1 MIIKPLSEL
10 KSENKYSGEEG
21 LPISGKY
28 TGRKLPDDI
37 ASSDRYLG
45 MKAPA
50 ADAAVAIIQ
59 MREQLRFQGN
69 QDKMFRSVKRSYR
82 GLEQYRDLNE
92 KLVSDYAG
100 SHYQGE
106 SSRGTA
112 KNRYVN
118 LMNQAVEAY
127 QMLLA
132 ANRPRVIITTNL
144 SQYRGFAT
152 SFQHAVNALIKEIRL
167 EETLEKWV
175 MDAFF
180 CMGIVKTHLADAG
193 LTKLENDIW
202 MDPGKPFASNIAL
215 DDFVYDMSA
224 NKWSECKYAGDMYR
238 LSYDD
243 AVELFGE
250 EAMRDHQPGK
260 TSSLSNDRVDEIG
273 KPQLSGEEDFEPMV
287 DLADIWV
294 PRHNIIY
301 TYVVENRRDF
311 TLAGPHPVA
320 VEEWDGDEGGPY
332 HLLGFNDVPEHVMF
346 SSPASHLEMLDAL
359 VNDLYRKASRQ
370 ARRQKDVH
378 LYTAA
383 GASSAQQIQL
393 ADDGEWVNVQDTSD
407 VSMMKQGG
415 VDASNFQFM
424 TGAMNTFDRMAG
436 NLQAQMG
443 LAARAETLG
452 QEQLVHGAASQ
463 KVDKMGKRVAE
474 CVTKLVKSLGQMLWA
489 DEFKQIVT
497 QVAIPGAPSFQNTFS
512 WKPGDREG
520 NFIDYNFEIDAYS
533 MQYQGP
539 RAKLDQLNSLVQGVY
554 LPLAQMVQQQGGTI
568 DLHQLTKQ
576 YSELL
581 NLPELM
587 QIVKFG
593 YAMDGEVAHQPM
605 TEVPM
610 KAPSTTRNYVRT
622 NVSAASMQDPMQQIA
637 QAMGQQGMQDLGPQT
652 PGGMT

>member
-10 KSENKYSGEEG
+10 EPEGQYSGEME
-21 LPISGKY
+21 LPNTGKY
-28 TGRKLPDDI
+28 TGRRLPDDI

-45 MKAPA
+45 MKAPQ
-50 ADAAVAIIQ
+50 ADASISMMQ
-59 MREQLRFQGN
+59 MGEQLKFQGN

-106 SSRGTA
+106 SAGHKG

-132 ANRPRVIITTNL
+132 ANRPRVIVTTNL
-144 SQYRGFAT
+144 TQYRGFAA
-152 SFQHAVNALIKEIRL
+152 SFQHAINALIKEIRL

-180 CMGIVKTHLADAG
+180 CMGVVKTHLADAG

-250 EAMRDHQPGK
+250 EAMKDHQPGK
-260 TSSLSNDRVDEIG
+260 SGGITGERVDEIG
-273 KPQLSGEEDFEPMV
+273 KPQMSGEEDFEPMV

-294 PRHNIIY
+294 PRHGMIY
-301 TYVVENRRDF
+301 TYVVESRRDF
-311 TLAGPHPVA
+311 SLAGPSPVA

-346 SSPASHLEMLDAL
+346 SSPASHLEMLDSL

-393 ADDGEWVNVQDTSD
+393 ADDGEWVNVQDTAD

-424 TGAMNTFDRMAG
+424 TGAMSTFDRMAG
-436 NLQAQMG
+436 NLQAQLG

-474 CVTKLVKSLGQMLWA
+474 CVTRLVKSLGQMLWA
-489 DEFKQIVT
+489 DEFKQIVSE
-497 QVAIPGAPSFQNTFS
+497 VAVPGAKDFQATYS

-520 NFIDYNFEIDAYS
+520 NFIDYNFDIDAYS

-554 LPLAQMVQQQGGTI
+554 LPMAQMVQQQGGMI

-593 YAMDGEVAHQPM
+593 YELEGDASQQAL
-605 TEVPM
+605 TEVPT
-610 KAPSTTRNYVRT
+610 KSPTSTRNYVRT
-622 NVSAASMQDPMQQIA
+622 NVSAASQQDPMQQIA
-637 QAMGQQGMQDLGPQT
+637 QQMGQQGMQDMGPQT

>member
-10 KSENKYSGEEG
+10 EPENKYSGEEG

-59 MREQLRFQGN
+59 SREQPQFQGN

-605 TEVPM
+605 TEVPT

-622 NVSAASMQDPMQQIA
+622 NVSAASMQDPMQQVA